1 MKSSLIE
8 IFLCFCL
15 DDDLG
20 PGDDE
25 IEIDLTAFGTLKES
39 KIFFSKLTNWE
50 YQMQYSYDTFKFH
63 LLKWRWRH
71 VKFQNSPLYS
81 MLPW

>member
-25 IEIDLTAFGTLKES
+25 IEIDLTASGTLKES
-39 KIFFSKLTNWE
+39 KIFF
-50 YQMQYSYDTFKFH
+50 
-63 LLKWRWRH
+63 
-71 VKFQNSPLYS
+71 QN
-81 MLPW
+81 